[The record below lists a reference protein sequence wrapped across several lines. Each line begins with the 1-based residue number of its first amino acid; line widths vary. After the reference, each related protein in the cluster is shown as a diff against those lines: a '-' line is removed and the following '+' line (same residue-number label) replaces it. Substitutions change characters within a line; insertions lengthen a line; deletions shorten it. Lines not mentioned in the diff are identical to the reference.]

1 MKKIYRKEEGDI
13 GIATLILFIAIIIV
27 AAIASSLIIYVG
39 VTLREQGEK
48 VASDVTSQITSS
60 LRILNILGDRDID
73 GKDPSVVSVKAPIHS
88 DTQPPRGGVI
98 LNVSVNSTNPLSVK
112 IVWNSA
118 VDWESGMWKEELYR
132 VSGDSFT
139 AVKYIVKD
147 VNYIKAVGNLVA
159 TFTSGFGNDR
169 VYVDYG
175 VNASKYYGYAII
187 GYDRAGNYVLYSA
200 VNQTVYTGTGTPD
213 TSAPTGS
220 INSITPAGYGVMLS
234 WTASDTGGSGI
245 AYQKIYR
252 SNNEITQS
260 DVNYTKKIINNAT
273 LVATVGPNVTAYM
286 DYPPAKGTWYYAIL
300 VVDKAGNVGFI
311 TKTSGVNVT
320 RVDTTKPSSIS
331 GLRAETSQYYIHL
344 EWSAAKDNQSGIKAY
359 YIYRSTNYLDVS
371 TTEVFNTKP
380 YAIVNTTSF
389 NDYRYMPY
397 QTYYYLVVPV
407 DNASHYGQ
415 IIVPQNSIQV
425 LQIKLSLGPG
435 SKPVDFNTVIV
446 ELTDGK
452 VEASLKLNSSG
463 FGVEAADATHY
474 GVSVINDP
482 SGEFTQS
489 YILEEGAIIVMYI
502 NARDVGLTLTPQTKL
517 TMKIIPGL
525 GIPIYKVISIP
536 PVMLNRYVQIY

>member
-73 GKDPSVVSVKAPIHS
+73 GKDPSVISVKAPIHS
-88 DTQPPRGGVI
+88 DTQPPRGGTI
-98 LNVSVNSTNPLSVK
+98 INVTVNSTNPLSVK
-112 IVWNSA
+112 IVWNSV
-118 VDWESGMWKEELYR
+118 VDWESGMWKEEIYR
-132 VSGDSFT
+132 VSGEPT
-139 AVKYIVKD
+139 TIKYVLRD
-147 VNYIKAVGNLVA
+147 ENYIKNVGTLVA
-159 TFTSGFGNDR
+159 TLYSGFGESCSF
-169 VYVDYG
+169 VDYG
-175 VNASKYYGYAII
+175 VNSSSSYGYAII
-187 GYDRAGNYVLYSA
+187 GYDRAGNSVLYSGKNQI
-200 VNQTVYTGTGTPD
+200 VNITTGTAD
-213 TSAPTGS
+213 TTSPTVTL
-220 INSITPAGYGVMLS
+220 NSPKPAGYGVMLS
-234 WTASDTGGSGI
+234 WTSSDSGSGI

-252 SNNEITQS
+252 SRSEITS
-260 DVNYTKKIINNAT
+260 SNIKNAT
-273 LVATVGPNVTAYM
+273 LVATVGPNVRSYM
-286 DYPPAKGTWYYAIL
+286 DYPSANGTWYYAIQ
-300 VVDKAGNVGFI
+300 VFDRAGNHQV
-311 TKTSGVNVT
+311 SSAQSVNVA
-320 RVDTTKPSSIS
+320 RVDTIKPYPIS
-331 GLRAETSQYYIHL
+331 GLMADTFQYYIHL
-344 EWSAAKDNQSGIKAY
+344 EWNPSSDNQSGIKAY
-359 YIYRSTNYLDVS
+359 YIYRSTNYLDFS

-380 YAIVNTTSF
+380 YAIVTTPSF
-389 NDYRYMPY
+389 NDYNYMPY

-407 DNASHYGQ
+407 DNASNFGQ

-463 FGVEAADATHY
+463 FGVQAADATHY
-474 GVSVINDP
+474 GVEVINDP
-482 SGEFTQS
+482 SGEFRQS

-502 NARDVGLTLTPQTKL
+502 NARDVELTLTPQTKL
-517 TMKIIPGL
+517 TMKIVPGL
-525 GIPIYKVISIP
+525 GIPIYKVINIP

>member
-73 GKDPSVVSVKAPIHS
+73 GKDPSVISVKAPIHS

-98 LNVSVNSTNPLSVK
+98 LNVSVNSTDPLSVK

-132 VSGDSFT
+132 VSGSSYS
-139 AVKYIVKD
+139 ALSYVLKD
-147 VNYIKAVGNLVA
+147 VNYIKAVGKLVT

-169 VYVDYG
+169 TYLDYS
-175 VNASKYYGYAII
+175 VNASTYYGYAII

-220 INSITPAGYGVMLS
+220 LDSITPAGYGVMLS
-234 WTASDTGGSGI
+234 WTASDSGSGI

-252 SNNEITQS
+252 SRSEITS
-260 DVNYTKKIINNAT
+260 SNLDNAT
-273 LVATVGPNVTAYM
+273 LVATVGSNVRSYM
-286 DYPPAKGTWYYAIL
+286 DYPPANGTWYYAIL
-300 VVDKAGNVGFI
+300 GVDRAGNEALY
-311 TKTSGVNVT
+311 TASTSSIDVK
-320 RVDTTKPSSIS
+320 RVDTTKPSSVS
-331 GLRAETSQYYIHL
+331 GLRAETAQYYIHL
-344 EWSAAKDNQSGIKAY
+344 EWSPAKDNQSGIKAY
-359 YIYRSTNYLDVS
+359 YIYRSTNYLAVS

-389 NDYRYMPY
+389 NDYNYMPY

-407 DNASHYGQ
+407 DNASNYGQ

-482 SGEFTQS
+482 SGEFRQS

-525 GIPIYKVISIP
+525 GIPIYKVINIP

>member
-48 VASDVTSQITSS
+48 GASDVTSQIKSS

-73 GKDPSVVSVKAPIHS
+73 GKDPSVISVKAPIHS

-98 LNVSVNSTNPLSVK
+98 LNVSANNTKPLSVK

-132 VSGDSFT
+132 VSGNSFT
-139 AVKYIVKD
+139 DVKYKVKD
-147 VNYIKAVGNLVA
+147 VNYIKDVGTLVA
-159 TFTSGFGNDR
+159 TFTSRFGNDR
-169 VYVDYG
+169 SYLDYS

-200 VNQTVYTGTGTPD
+200 VNQTVYTGVGTPD
-213 TSAPTGS
+213 TYAPSGNL
-220 INSITPAGYGVMLS
+220 NSITPAGYGVMLS
-234 WTASDTGGSGI
+234 WTASDSGGSGI

-252 SNNEITQS
+252 SRSEITS
-260 DVNYTKKIINNAT
+260 SNLNNAT
-273 LVATVGPNVTAYM
+273 LIATVGSNVRNYM
-286 DYPPAKGTWYYAIL
+286 DYPPAKGTWYYTIL
-300 VVDKAGNVGFI
+300 GVDRAGNKALYTASI
-311 TKTSGVNVT
+311 SSINVT
-320 RVDTTKPSSIS
+320 RIASAKPSPVS
-331 GLRAETSQYYIHL
+331 GLRAETLQYYIHL
-344 EWSAAKDNQSGIKAY
+344 EWNPALDNQSGIKAY

-389 NDYRYMPY
+389 NDYMYMPY

-435 SKPVDFNTVIV
+435 SNPVDFNTVIV

-463 FGVEAADATHY
+463 FGVAAADATHY
-474 GVSVINDP
+474 GVGVINDP
-482 SGEFTQS
+482 SGEFRQS

-502 NARDVGLTLTPQTKL
+502 NARDVGLTLTPQTKV

-525 GIPIYKVISIP
+525 GIPIYKVINIP